1 LLKNFGKTLK
11 EMPTLAKMV
20 VVGSVGLIVIGSSIS
35 SQTNIGFGLK
45 VIYSQYSGNEV
56 NINTENDKQQLMAFD
71 ITSGKYKTKKYYV
84 VSGDNNEIEINQ
96 IGSWLN
102 LMTDKIKLST
112 KITNQEKEIFIERLP
127 LLVKLGFKSEENLPL
142 PKDIK
147 DIINIDVENDIPI
160 ITYLDNNNHINFKN
174 ISRLGILADANA
186 KYITQEQA
194 KNLGISL
201 DNDISNGGFKLNT
214 RMLSKFDEDNYDT
227 YVLPKDFKNIISI
240 TKNKN
245 EKLISY
251 KTINGS
257 LKIFKQDDINTLNTN
272 YTIVDK
278 NGHDLFNKSNN
289 ISKSKSINVDL
300 FNKIVDNS
308 NETNILKINVDRE
321 DISSIESID
330 QNGGTLYI
338 SYIPSKS
345 IDTNQ
350 RIKVEGIGMTMGVF
364 NPKFILTNN
373 TLKTN
378 NNQSI
383 QR

>member
-1 LLKNFGKTLK
+1 MLKNFGKTLK